1 MLEITKSIARLF
13 QTDLWMSSGLAVGGA
28 LASAPS
34 AIASEPHH
42 CKDKPTIVVLGT
54 GWGAISFLRA
64 LKPLHSAILTPSF

>member
-1 MLEITKSIARLF
+1 
-13 QTDLWMSSGLAVGGA
+13 VGGA